1 MIGAFSHKP
10 ALGFLMFVL
19 AVGHLQWSSDAL
31 GVVVGDKLDKFV
43 VKHIEKGEMD
53 AKSFE
58 GKVTLINFWATW
70 CDACKVEIREMEDQL
85 KPLAVEPQVQVAF
98 VSLDKDPAQAQGWFR
113 SQLKESDFWMKRLYL
128 DPDFT
133 LADSL
138 KVDAFPMTLV
148 VGPSGHVLHLQKGF
162 KPGEGSTE
170 ALTAL
175 VKKTMTSLRP
185 QQ

>member
-1 MIGAFSHKP
+1 MIGSFSHKP
-10 ALGFLMFVL
+10 AQGFLMFIFALV
-19 AVGHLQWSSDAL
+19 HLPWSSVAH
-31 GVVVGDKLDKFV
+31 GVVIGDKMDKFV
-43 VKHIEKGEMD
+43 VKHIEKGELD

-85 KPLAVEPQVQVAF
+85 KPLAAEPQVQVAF
-98 VSLDKDPAQAQGWFR
+98 VSLDKDPAQAKEWFR
-113 SQLKESDFWMKRLYL
+113 SQLKESDFWMKSLYV
-128 DPDFT
+128 DPDFM

-148 VGPSGHVLHLQKGF
+148 VGPLGNVLHVQKGF

-175 VKKTMTSLRP
+175 VKKTISSLRP
-185 QQ
+185 RQ

>member
-1 MIGAFSHKP
+1 
-10 ALGFLMFVL
+10 MFAM
-19 AVGHLQWSSDAL
+19 AVIHLYWASAAY
-31 GVVVGDKLDKFV
+31 GVVTGDKLDKFL

-98 VSLDKDPAQAQGWFR
+98 VSLDKDPAQAKEWFR
-113 SQLKESDFWMKRLYL
+113 SQLKEADFWMKRLYV
-128 DPDFT
+128 DPEFT
-133 LADSL
+133 VADSL

-148 VGPSGHVLHLQKGF
+148 VGPAGDVLHVQKGF

-170 ALTAL
+170 ALTTL
-175 VKKTMTSLRP
+175 VKKTMTSLRR
-185 QQ
+185 